1 MSIHAISCRF
11 ISKRFGG
18 IVPSTSANIV
28 LSLPS
33 SAIWKNYDN
42 KRNFSNNTYLD
53 IAAELQAHP
62 VVQWFDRSVKASCNY
77 AQSLIETSGLSSTP
91 LEHLGLYT
99 WWKPS
104 SWYRVLLEFLHTNY
118 ELSWL
123 TTIICATVL
132 IRMATFYM
140 PALILWKRMKSKEV
154 HSPFLHQ
161 IRSGIG
167 SVILYSSNVG
177 IFFTQ
182 YCGIKKMAEV
192 VYPSWTG
199 SGMLSFT
206 DLTVS
211 DPAFLLPTLT
221 AICFTFT
228 TKKWI
233 EILQMQKTVS
243 NWMLGLKPYNTIY
256 PIAACSFFVASNVP
270 SVVCI
275 YWITSSLISNMH
287 ATVLRTRTIH
297 SLLHLPAVCSD
308 PAETRRTELLNY
320 VSEMRWKRAS
330 ETLELQKKVAE
341 IEKKSQDDDLSK
353 LLAKEAENTEIQKD
367 SLFGE
372 PWKESAAL
380 SSSKIAKLMEQ
391 YIQEEARANVMTK
404 AGQTNS
410 MIRTNSRKFEIDEI
424 TAG

>member
-62 VVQWFDRSVKASCNY
+62 VIQWFDRSVKASCNY

-211 DPAFLLPTLT
+211 DPAFFI
-221 AICFTFT
+221 AY
-228 TKKWI
+228 
-233 EILQMQKTVS
+233 S
-243 NWMLGLKPYNTIY
+243 NCY
-256 PIAACSFFVASNVP
+256 
-270 SVVCI
+270 
-275 YWITSSLISNMH
+275 
-287 ATVLRTRTIH
+287 
-297 SLLHLPAVCSD
+297 
-308 PAETRRTELLNY
+308 
-320 VSEMRWKRAS
+320 
-330 ETLELQKKVAE
+330 
-341 IEKKSQDDDLSK
+341 
-353 LLAKEAENTEIQKD
+353 
-367 SLFGE
+367 LF
-372 PWKESAAL
+372 
-380 SSSKIAKLMEQ
+380 
-391 YIQEEARANVMTK
+391 YFHN
-404 AGQTNS
+404 
-410 MIRTNSRKFEIDEI
+410 
-424 TAG
+424 

>member
-62 VVQWFDRSVKASCNY
+62 VIQWFDRSVKASCNY

-91 LEHLGLYT
+91 LEHL
-99 WWKPS
+99 
-104 SWYRVLLEFLHTNY
+104 E
-118 ELSWL
+118 
-123 TTIICATVL
+123 
-132 IRMATFYM
+132 
-140 PALILWKRMKSKEV
+140 
-154 HSPFLHQ
+154 

-211 DPAFLLPTLT
+211 DPVFLLPTLT

-287 ATVLRTRTIH
+287 ATVLRTRTMH

-353 LLAKEAENTEIQKD
+353 LLAKETENTEIQKD

-404 AGQTNS
+404 AGKTNS

>member
-18 IVPSTSANIV
+18 IVPSTSANII

-42 KRNFSNNTYLD
+42 KRNLSNDTYFD

-77 AQSLIETSGLSSTP
+77 AQSLIETFGLSSTP

-123 TTIICATVL
+123 TTIICG
-132 IRMATFYM
+132 
-140 PALILWKRMKSKEV
+140 
-154 HSPFLHQ
+154 
-161 IRSGIG
+161 IRSRVS
-167 SVILYSSNVG
+167 SVMLYSSNVG
-177 IFFTQ
+177 LFFTQ

-192 VYPSWTG
+192 VYPSWTR
-199 SGMLSFT
+199 SGTLSFT

-221 AICFTFT
+221 AICFTFA

-270 SVVCI
+270 SIVCI
-275 YWITSSLISNMH
+275 YWITSSLISNIH
-287 ATVLRTRTIH
+287 ATVLRTRTVH

-308 PAETRRTELLNY
+308 PAETRRIELLNY
-320 VSEMRWKRAS
+320 VSEMRWRRAS
-330 ETLELQKKVAE
+330 ETLGVQKKVAE
-341 IEKKSQDDDLSK
+341 IEKKSQNDDLSRS
-353 LLAKEAENTEIQKD
+353 LAKETENIESQKD
-367 SLFGE
+367 LLFRE
-372 PWKESAAL
+372 PW
-380 SSSKIAKLMEQ
+380 
-391 YIQEEARANVMTK
+391 NV
-404 AGQTNS
+404 
-410 MIRTNSRKFEIDEI
+410 IY
-424 TAG
+424 